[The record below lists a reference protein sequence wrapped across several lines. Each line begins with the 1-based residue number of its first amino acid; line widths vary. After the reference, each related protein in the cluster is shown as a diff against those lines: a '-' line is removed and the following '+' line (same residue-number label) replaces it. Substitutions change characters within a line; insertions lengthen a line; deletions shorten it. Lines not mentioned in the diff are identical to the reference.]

1 MLHMPLQELRAIY
14 PMPDNQHDH
23 STPLLLTYNP
33 NYNWVYK
40 RLVSSENDLVGAI
53 AYVLYKEHKI
63 EFILKIEADTGSDP
77 SSEQLRAFHQQSCLD
92 SSLAGFQNRAQGLVN
107 EFLRNALTSHAEYI
121 ESQADQRMEERV
133 KLATQSLEEQITVLQ
148 NTINTN
154 HQLVTTEIINKKGI
168 LNRLGE
174 AFLNIL
180 YGLAIIAIVGGVFNG
195 YKWISSL
202 NNAAENASGIN
213 K

>member
-1 MLHMPLQELRAIY
+1 MLLMPLQELRAIH
-14 PMPDNQHDH
+14 PMPDKHHDH
-23 STPLLLTYNP
+23 TTPLLLTYNP

-77 SSEQLRAFHQQSCLD
+77 SPEQLRAFHQQSCLE

-107 EFLRNALTSHAEYI
+107 EFLRNALTNHAEYI

-133 KLATQSLEEQITVLQ
+133 RLSTQNLVTEISELKNKID
-148 NTINTN
+148 TN
-154 HQLVTTEIINKKGI
+154 HQVVTSEISNKKSKI
-168 LNRLGE
+168 ARLGE
-174 AFLNIL
+174 AFYSII
-180 YGLAIIAIVGGVFNG
+180 YGVIVLMLIGGGVVG
-195 YKWISSL
+195 YNAVSKFM
-202 NNAAENASGIN
+202 NNTETVAGI